1 MKISPA
7 IDNQAT
13 AQPLRSG
20 RMVSVRLRLSRDNME
35 YLQGIVEMYLESEEP
50 RFRRIAKTV
59 ARTIEKELS
68 KTEPHANTGD
78 VPRPLGT
85 NSRKET

>member
-7 IDNQAT
+7 IDNEAT

-35 YLQGIVEMYLESEEP
+35 YLQGMVEMYADSEEP
-50 RFRRIAKTV
+50 RFRRIAQTVGRSIAKT
-59 ARTIEKELS
+59 LS
-68 KTEPHANTGD
+68 ETEPHAN
-78 VPRPLGT
+78 R
-85 NSRKET
+85 